1 MTERQLRTLRSPA
14 ALHRANG
21 LRSSARRISATSPR
35 TPGAGRNAIEGARL
49 RLAYLGYYRGEVVGQ
64 LSPWTQAVIRHFQ
77 ADNEIEA
84 TGELDQATARKLK
97 DVHIA

>member
-1 MTERQLRTLRSPA
+1 
-14 ALHRANG
+14 
-21 LRSSARRISATSPR
+21 
-35 TPGAGRNAIEGARL
+35 
-49 RLAYLGYYRGEVVGQ
+49 VVGQ